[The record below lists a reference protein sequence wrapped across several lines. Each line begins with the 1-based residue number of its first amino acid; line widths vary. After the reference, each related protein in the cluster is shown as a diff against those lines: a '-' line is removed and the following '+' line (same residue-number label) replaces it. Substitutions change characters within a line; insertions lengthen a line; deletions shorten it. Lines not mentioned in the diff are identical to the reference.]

1 MKYVMYNEENNV
13 INYDDYDRIREKIQ
27 EKYKRDGRET
37 AIRKVK
43 FVENRYKSSKDEN
56 IENKPIFSLCMR
68 LDELSTYYLE
78 KKSRQNGVIYKAFV
92 NLTKEECSKILE
104 KDIEWLKNSKKSL
117 MREFYLYL
125 TINHL
130 ELATVME
137 YRRVVYDRPGKF
149 CIVFNE
155 DIKRAVDQTAGL
167 LDESIQ
173 MFDCLSCDKVI
184 MSYKKIIKIPR
195 ALNHILNIS
204 NEPSYEVAFSL

>member
-1 MKYVMYNEENNV
+1 
-13 INYDDYDRIREKIQ
+13 
-27 EKYKRDGRET
+27 
-37 AIRKVK
+37 
-43 FVENRYKSSKDEN
+43 
-56 IENKPIFSLCMR
+56 
-68 LDELSTYYLE
+68 
-78 KKSRQNGVIYKAFV
+78 
-92 NLTKEECSKILE
+92 
-104 KDIEWLKNSKKSL
+104 
-117 MREFYLYL
+117 EFYLYL

-204 NEPSYEVAFSL
+204 NEPSYEVAFS